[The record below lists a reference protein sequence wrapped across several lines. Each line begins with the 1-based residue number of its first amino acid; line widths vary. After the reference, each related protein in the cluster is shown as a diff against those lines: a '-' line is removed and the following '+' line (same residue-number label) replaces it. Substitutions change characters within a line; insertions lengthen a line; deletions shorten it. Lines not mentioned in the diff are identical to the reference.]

1 MAAESLGLSSAFC
14 FCVGNGETGP
24 RLLGTRSIEF
34 AVGIGYPRTDYD
46 EMTKENFA
54 SERYDST
61 LLEPTRNRLEP
72 WQPVDKAEFA
82 ESEPR
87 PDFSDWVALTGF
99 KDYIPDIHQVI

>member
-1 MAAESLGLSSAFC
+1 MKHLLLTLSLLLLSSPVIGDWIFIK
-14 FCVGNGETGP
+14 
-24 RLLGTRSIEF
+24 SI
-34 AVGIGYPRTDYD
+34 D
-46 EMTKENFA
+46 EMTNENFA